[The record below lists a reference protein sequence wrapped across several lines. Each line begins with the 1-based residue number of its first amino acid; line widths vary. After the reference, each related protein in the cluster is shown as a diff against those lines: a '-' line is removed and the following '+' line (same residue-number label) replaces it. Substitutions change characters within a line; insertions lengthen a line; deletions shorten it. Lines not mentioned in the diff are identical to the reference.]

1 MSESIFRQKS
11 LDKVSSPEQL
21 NDYITVTTPAVWL
34 LISSIILILIGI
46 IVWGSFAQL
55 DTTVKAPVI
64 VNGDKATFYVKAE
77 DALKISIQKQ
87 VRIENEEG
95 VVVSV
100 GSESMEAEEVLGDY
114 SLHDAGYDDN
124 TIVYPVNALINMN
137 DGIYKGEIVIDRVS
151 PLSFLFNK
159 DL

>member
-64 VNGDKATFYVKAE
+64 ADGERATFYVKAD
-77 DALKISIQKQ
+77 DALKVSIQKT
-87 VRIENEEG
+87 VRIEDKEG
-95 VVVSV
+95 VVIAV
-100 GSESMEAEEVLGDY
+100 GNESMEAETVLGDY
-114 SLHDAGYDDN
+114 SLHDAGYDEN
-124 TIVYPVNALINMN
+124 TIVYPIVAKIDINA
-137 DGIYKGEIVIDRVS
+137 GIYKGEIVIDRVS
-151 PLSFLFNK
+151 PLSFIFNK
-159 DL
+159 DR